1 MNGTTRPTG
10 PRGGGDRWRVVVAGT
25 KFGRIYLAGIARA
38 ADRYE
43 LAGVLARGGERSK
56 AVAAHYG
63 VPLLTGVDE
72 LPDDVDIA
80 CVVVGTAINGGP
92 GAQLAEALLDRGVH
106 VLQEHPVHPDELAR
120 CLRQARRSAVAY
132 QLNTHYVHVAP
143 VRRFLDAAARLAA
156 AGQRPL
162 FVDAMAGIQ
171 VTFSLLDIVGR
182 VVGRLRPA
190 GFADPVG
197 LPEALRRM
205 SELDVPYRSLDG
217 VIGGVPVTLRV
228 QNQLDPADPDNH
240 AHLLHRV
247 TVGFPGGLL
256 TLAGTHGPV
265 LWSPR
270 AHLPRSTAD
279 LVDLSTA
286 PEEYLDLPSAAPL
299 GPAVAES
306 YREIV
311 GDLWPQGVARA
322 LDELVRAAVGARD
335 GLAEGQYH
343 LGVCKLW
350 QEVTRRLGPP
360 ELRERP
366 EPQPLPL
373 AVPAGAAG
381 SDEVS
386 RPAADRCAPVSHD
399 RNATPTTLAPHIE
412 RQEASS

>member
-1 MNGTTRPTG
+1 MSVTTRPAG
-10 PRGGGDRWRVVVAGT
+10 PRGGGDRWRVVVAGSR
-25 KFGRIYLAGIARA
+25 FGRIYLAGIAQA

-43 LAGVLARGGERSK
+43 LAGVLARGGERSR
-56 AVAAHYG
+56 AVAEHYR
-63 VPLLTGVDE
+63 VPLLTGVDD

-120 CLRQARRSAVAY
+120 CLRQARRAGVAY
-132 QLNTHYVHVAP
+132 QLNTHYPHVAP
-143 VRRFLDAAARLAA
+143 VRRFLDAAARLVA

-190 GFADPVG
+190 GFADPVA
-197 LPEALRRM
+197 LPEAVRRM
-205 SELDVPYRSLDG
+205 SEVDVPYRSLDG
-217 VIGGVPVTLRV
+217 VVGGVPVTLRV

-256 TLAGTHGPV
+256 TLTGTHGPV

-270 AHLPRSTAD
+270 AHLPRSAAGM
-279 LVDLSTA
+279 VDLAAA
-286 PEEYLDLPSAAPL
+286 PEDYLDLPSTAPL

-311 GDLWPQGVARA
+311 GGLWPQAVVRA
-322 LDELVRAAVGARD
+322 LDELVRVAAGERD
-335 GLAEGQYH
+335 GQAEGQYH
-343 LGVCKLW
+343 LGVCRLW

-366 EPQPLPL
+366 EPRPL
-373 AVPAGAAG
+373 A
-381 SDEVS
+381 
-386 RPAADRCAPVSHD
+386 
-399 RNATPTTLAPHIE
+399 PTQLTG
-412 RQEASS
+412 RQEVYA